1 MVKKI
6 GLAALCIALLSVGV
20 VFAAG
25 QTEKAAGGTVV
36 LKMGDPHPDRATGWG
51 AVIEKINAEFK
62 AAHPGVE
69 IVTESY
75 QDQAWQEKVKIYA
88 TANQLPDVMKYWS
101 FPTLLKPLAESG
113 FVEPLNKAEFAK
125 YGYMAGS
132 LEGNEIGGKLY
143 GIPLSGDLWVIY
155 VNKKIFADAGVALPT
170 TWEEIVAA
178 VPKFKAKNIVPLVT
192 DGKDGWPL
200 CITFDN
206 FYQRITGDFNAI
218 DAAVSR
224 KGSFNTPDFVKAAK
238 YMQDLAKAGV
248 FQADLVTSDYGASRN
263 LFGQERAA
271 MYIMGSWEMGLGT
284 DPNFSQ
290 AFRDNLDVIKFP
302 VVAGGK
308 GKADDL
314 MAWFGGNY
322 IINAKSKNKAL
333 ALEYLK
339 MFAEKFPA
347 YAWEAGAAFPAQKVT
362 PRATDSVAAKKLLQF
377 AAEAKS
383 TSGTPSLDQGTAAFK
398 ETEQDLCRQLMAGI
412 ITPEDFCK
420 QLDAA
425 ADKASKE

>member
-6 GLAALCIALLSVGV
+6 GLAALCIALLAVGV
-20 VFAAG
+20 VFAGGEA
-25 QTEKAAGGTVV
+25 EKSAGGTVT

-88 TANQLPDVMKYWS
+88 TANQLPDVLKYWS
-101 FPTLLKPLAESG
+101 FPTLLKPMVEGG
-113 FVEPLNKAEFAK
+113 FVEPLDLNTFKA

-132 LEGNEIGGKLY
+132 LEGNMIGGKLY
-143 GIPLSGDLWVIY
+143 GIPVSGDLWVIF
-155 VNKKIFADAGVALPT
+155 VNKKLFQDAGVPLPT
-170 TWEEIVAA
+170 TWEDIVAS
-178 VPKFKAKNIVPLVT
+178 VPKFKAKNIVPMVT

-200 CITFDN
+200 CELFDN
-206 FYQRITGDFNAI
+206 IQQRISGSFEPV
-218 DAAVSR
+218 DAAITR
-224 KGSFNTPDFVKAAK
+224 KAKYTDPNFVKTATLIQG
-238 YMQDLAKAGV
+238 YAKAGV

-271 MYIMGSWEMGLGT
+271 MYMMGSWEMGLAT

-290 AFRDNLDVIKFP
+290 SFRDNLDVIKFP

-308 GKADDL
+308 GVADDTL
-314 MAWFGGNY
+314 AWFGGNY
-322 IINAKSKNKAL
+322 IVNAKSKNKAL
-333 ALEYLK
+333 ALEYVK
-339 MFAEKFPA
+339 FYAQKFPA
-347 YAWEAGAAFPAQKVT
+347 YAWEAGACFPAQKVT
-362 PRATDSVAAKKLLQF
+362 PRDSDSLVAKKLLQI
-377 AAEAKS
+377 AADAKS
-383 TSGTPSLDQGTAAFK
+383 TSGTPGLDRSTAAFK
-398 ETEQDLCRQLMAGI
+398 ETHQDLMRQLCAGI
-412 ITPEDFCK
+412 VTPEDFCK